1 MTTVV
6 KLKNTKERKAG
17 AFSWIAGISSIM
29 YLIAGLGNP
38 DKKYE
43 STRHNTGFMALDKL
57 AGLLGTE
64 VRDKKFKGLCGTSSY
79 KGEKILLL
87 KPLTY
92 MNNSGEA
99 VRAAADF
106 YKIEPDRIIILYDDI
121 NFECGRLRVRGS
133 GSAGGHNGIK
143 SIIAHLGT
151 EGFPRVRIGVGG
163 LAEHESLVTH
173 VLGRFSKEDME
184 IMQRSCEEAAK
195 AALCIVDE
203 GVAEAMNRFN
213 GIKIE

>member
-1 MTTVV
+1 M
-6 KLKNTKERKAG
+6 KNTKERKAG

-79 KGEKILLL
+79 KGEKLLLL

-106 YKIEPDRIIILYDDI
+106 YKIEPDLNPIGFLIYCGVIPVGLVVTAAMVYDI
-121 NFECGRLRVRGS
+121 Y
-133 GSAGGHNGIK
+133 
-143 SIIAHLGT
+143 
-151 EGFPRVRIGVGG
+151 
-163 LAEHESLVTH
+163 
-173 VLGRFSKEDME
+173 SKRPGAPQKEPDKK
-184 IMQRSCEEAAK
+184 QKRK
-195 AALCIVDE
+195 R
-203 GVAEAMNRFN
+203 N
-213 GIKIE
+213 

>member
-1 MTTVV
+1 
-6 KLKNTKERKAG
+6 
-17 AFSWIAGISSIM
+17 M

-38 DKKYE
+38 DKKYQL
-43 STRHNTGFMALDKL
+43 TRHNTGFMALDKL
-57 AGLLGTE
+57 SELLG
-64 VRDKKFKGLCGTSSY
+64 VKVVDKKFKGLCQTAAY
-79 KGEKILLL
+79 NGEKLLLL

-163 LAEHESLVTH
+163 LSEHESMVSH
-173 VLGRFSKEDME
+173 VLGKFSKEDMA
-184 IMQRSCEEAAK
+184 IMQKSCEEAAK